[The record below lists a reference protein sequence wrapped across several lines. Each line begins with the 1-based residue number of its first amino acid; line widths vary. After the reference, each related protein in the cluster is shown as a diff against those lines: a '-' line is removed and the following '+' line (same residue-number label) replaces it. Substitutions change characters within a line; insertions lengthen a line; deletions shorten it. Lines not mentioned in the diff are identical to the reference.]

1 MSSGFAPR
9 THRHRHQT
17 TSWPEGRGDC
27 LRHTADL
34 RTVRRR
40 GRTKLQHIC
49 AAPCPLGQHTGNL
62 SSQRLVLEKVVRPT
76 CARRGHSTTSES
88 APGSAAQSTR
98 LWLYVCVLLSA
109 CDLRQRGAARSQM
122 QGRTRFA
129 ARARFDPKILSNV
142 HLARIESACE
152 AVATGPQVLRP
163 AARSAASSC
172 TLPARALAWA
182 RVHNCRADSRPGEA
196 VAVSQPSVFGRCAL
210 ARLAGKRTQFCLFA
224 QL

>member
-1 MSSGFAPR
+1 MTPAGLEPWADALLGHGAVAVPTALTRVRALVAKRCLPGKRRDPAPTAACTATQNSATGTRTRVARVRAVYPNQLGYSGHVVRLRAR

-40 GRTKLQHIC
+40 GRTKLQHIR

-76 CARRGHSTTSES
+76 CARRGHSTTRNES

-98 LWLYVCVLLSA
+98 LWLRVCVLLSA
-109 CDLRQRGAARSQM
+109 CDLRQRGRSTIPDARPHALRST
-122 QGRTRFA
+122 RT
-129 ARARFDPKILSNV
+129 L
-142 HLARIESACE
+142 
-152 AVATGPQVLRP
+152 
-163 AARSAASSC
+163 
-172 TLPARALAWA
+172 
-182 RVHNCRADSRPGEA
+182 
-196 VAVSQPSVFGRCAL
+196 
-210 ARLAGKRTQFCLFA
+210 
-224 QL
+224 

>member
-40 GRTKLQHIC
+40 GRTKLQHIR

-76 CARRGHSTTSES
+76 CARRGHSTTRC
-88 APGSAAQSTR
+88 QH
-98 LWLYVCVLLSA
+98 
-109 CDLRQRGAARSQM
+109 AR
-122 QGRTRFA
+122 RTRRRPRGLHGSH
-129 ARARFDPKILSNV
+129 ARRSHARKALKHSWLSTVRFICNTRGGGARQANTSQALKLLRKEHDQRQPPV
-142 HLARIESACE
+142 CAMQACLDLAHRPS
-152 AVATGPQVLRP
+152 PQLSQHGHP
-163 AARSAASSC
+163 GASVQLQQASNRTPSYTC
-172 TLPARALAWA
+172 TNPW
-182 RVHNCRADSRPGEA
+182 
-196 VAVSQPSVFGRCAL
+196 
-210 ARLAGKRTQFCLFA
+210 
-224 QL
+224 